1 MKKIV
6 AAAGCAAVLLT
17 ACGSSNKSTSAATPT
32 TANTTAAYCAAVT
45 DLGSLSKSV
54 SAAMAM
60 KPSESMKDFEALAAK
75 VTALKAN
82 APAEVTSAIDTV
94 AARFTLEA
102 KAEQMMAADPKG
114 ATEETK
120 MLADHKAN
128 DDTAAATL
136 VTSAKSTC
144 NVDLT

>member
-6 AAAGCAAVLLT
+6 AAAGCAVALA
-17 ACGSSNKSTSAATPT
+17 ACGSSNKSTSASSPT

-54 SAAMAM
+54 SDAMAM

-82 APAEVTSAIDTV
+82 APADVTAAIDTV

-102 KAEQMMAADPKG
+102 KAEEMMAADPNG

-120 MLADHKAN
+120 MLADHKAA
-128 DDTAAATL
+128 DDAAAAAL
-136 VTSAKSTC
+136 VASAKSTC